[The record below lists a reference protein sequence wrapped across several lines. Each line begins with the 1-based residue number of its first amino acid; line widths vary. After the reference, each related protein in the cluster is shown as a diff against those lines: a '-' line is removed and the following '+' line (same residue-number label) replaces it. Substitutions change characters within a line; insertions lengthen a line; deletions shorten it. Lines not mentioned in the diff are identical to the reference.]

1 MIQNET
7 IKECLLEI
15 VSRQNPENEDDAIST
30 LYRVDSEEV
39 IEQIISNI
47 NDEEALQL
55 GFVENKMGEIM
66 TPTEVFFDFYEKA
79 LKEAEEEIRDDYDTA
94 SFYRSLA
101 VESRMW

>member
-1 MIQNET
+1 MRQNET

-15 VSRQNPENEDDAIST
+15 VSRQNPENEDDAINI
-30 LYRVDSEEV
+30 LYRIDSEEV
-39 IEQIISNI
+39 IEQIISDS

-55 GFVENKMGEIM
+55 GFVENEMGDIM
-66 TPTEVFFDFYEKA
+66 TPTEVFFEFYEKA
-79 LKEAEEEIRDDYDTA
+79 LKKSEEEIRDDYDTA